1 MDDRI
6 KFMVV
11 RFQLFL
17 ALLLDMS
24 LVGMALT
31 HHDPGPTL
39 ASITGTLNGIFF
51 LKDDIL
57 KAGSAVIRQARAWR
71 AARKRERNKFTCT
84 EKTDR

>member
-1 MDDRI
+1 MDDRM

-24 LVGMALT
+24 LVGMAFT
-31 HHDPGPTL
+31 NHDPGPTL

-57 KAGSAVIRQARAWR
+57 KVGSAAIRRAREWK
-71 AARKRERNKFTCT
+71 ARKT
-84 EKTDR
+84 